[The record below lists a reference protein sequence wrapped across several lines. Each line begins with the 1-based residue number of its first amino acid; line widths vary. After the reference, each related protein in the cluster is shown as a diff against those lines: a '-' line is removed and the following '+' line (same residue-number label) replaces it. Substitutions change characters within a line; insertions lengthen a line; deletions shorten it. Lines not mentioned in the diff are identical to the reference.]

1 MKVSINIFQIIGLV
15 TLKISLALNVGL
27 KNIYYFIYKFIFIYY
42 KNIYKES
49 FIKKTIMMI
58 FIFLIIN

>member
-27 KNIYYFIYKFIFIYY
+27 KNIYYFIYNFII
-42 KNIYKES
+42 NIY
-49 FIKKTIMMI
+49 IKKVLLTK
-58 FIFLIIN
+58 LL